1 MANKIYLQ
9 IDDEIVQV
17 PDWSII
23 KNREHYT
30 EALDIKGKS
39 LEKIIGYYELDEKIS
54 CGLKNCNTP
63 HLRGY
68 IVKTD
73 AEIETNIGNACGN
86 KYFDVIFGEMS
97 SEFLNKVEYEK
108 LKQSARLAKPEIFTL
123 WKKINELTVG
133 PKNILWAIRLFKD
146 ISDPNIIGRSA
157 YNRLQIMYGNN
168 DNKVYLTTLTT
179 AKEKELA
186 EVAGR
191 RIDETV
197 DIVVGQIK
205 YIDFLSKDD
214 SLDSIFYSE
223 LKAPVSELESCDP
236 ERTSRTKLKKI
247 MVKINAIN
255 TNITRLKDKLEIARL
270 FFTNE
275 NLSQLLNWM
284 EKDENVSN
292 ADIERYQT
300 FLEKL

>member
-1 MANKIYLQ
+1 
-9 IDDEIVQV
+9 
-17 PDWSII
+17 
-23 KNREHYT
+23 
-30 EALDIKGKS
+30 
-39 LEKIIGYYELDEKIS
+39 
-54 CGLKNCNTP
+54 
-63 HLRGY
+63 
-68 IVKTD
+68 
-73 AEIETNIGNACGN
+73 
-86 KYFDVIFGEMS
+86 
-97 SEFLNKVEYEK
+97 
-108 LKQSARLAKPEIFTL
+108 
-123 WKKINELTVG
+123 
-133 PKNILWAIRLFKD
+133 
-146 ISDPNIIGRSA
+146 
-157 YNRLQIMYGNN
+157 MYGNN